1 MTVTS
6 EGVLPEAAAEAV
18 TPPENLLKA
27 RAVLSRFGGIS
38 AQTLWR
44 YVNNPDLEFPK
55 PLYICGVRYWVSGDI
70 DAFVKR
76 QRARIAERDGVA
88 KAEVA

>member
-1 MTVTS
+1 MTEANTS
-6 EGVLPEAAAEAV
+6 ELIAREPA
-18 TPPENLLKA
+18 TPAKNLLKA

-38 AQTLWR
+38 SQTLWR
-44 YVNNPDLEFPK
+44 FVNDPDLEFPK

-76 QRARIAERDGVA
+76 QRARIAERDEAIDVNA
-88 KAEVA
+88 A